1 MYQDG
6 LGLTHPAGSV
16 GRAFGQRADLGADDR
31 DVSRAQAVKI
41 GSGLVVREHVIVHR
55 GGEQNWSGGGDEER
69 SQEVVRDTPGHPSD
83 QVGGGWSDHD
93 QIGFPSQLD
102 MRERRAAFPNGGV
115 DRASREGFKG
125 EGPHE
130 LRGGV
135 REHRIHQR
143 ATLDEAAREDTALI
157 TCDPARHA
165 EDDASAGPGGHASE
179 RRRRTSL

>member
-1 MYQDG
+1 MCQDG
-6 LGLTHPAGSV
+6 LGLTHPAGSI
-16 GRAFGQRADLGADDR
+16 GRTFGQCADLGADDR
-31 DVSRAQAVKI
+31 NVSRAQAVQI
-41 GSGLVVREHVIVHR
+41 GNGLVVREHVVVHR
-55 GGEQNWSGGGDEER
+55 GGEQNWSSGGKKKR
-69 SQEVVRDTPGHPSD
+69 SQKVVRDAPRHPSD
-83 QVGGGWSDHD
+83 QVGGGRSDDD
-93 QIGFPSQLD
+93 QVGFLSQLE
-102 MRERRAAFPNGGV
+102 MREGRAAFPNGGV
-115 DRASREGFKG
+115 DRAPREGFKG